1 MGAHLCALPIREHC
15 QKGLICL
22 GCAHA
27 QPKKSAVPIFRRMLV
42 SHERSLAAAQGHS
55 EPAGQIAA
63 REMEIVR
70 IRGAL
75 RKAEDLGDDVAAPI
89 ERAL

>member
-1 MGAHLCALPIREHC
+1 MNRNSLGVVSGAHCP
-15 QKGLICL
+15 KGLICL

-27 QPKKSAVPIFRRMLV
+27 QPKKSAVPIVRRMLV

-55 EPAGQIAA
+55 GPAGQIAA
-63 REMEIVR
+63 REIEIVR

-75 RKAEDLGDDVAAPI
+75 RKAEDLSDDVAASI

>member
-1 MGAHLCALPIREHC
+1 MRSECAAVKRALIRPSD
-15 QKGLICL
+15 LL
-22 GCAHA
+22 RMR
-27 QPKKSAVPIFRRMLV
+27 SRRRVLFPCFGEC
-42 SHERSLAAAQGHS
+42 SPATRRSLEIARGHH

-70 IRGAL
+70 IKGAL
-75 RKAEDLGDDVAAPI
+75 QRAEELSDDVAAAI

>member
-1 MGAHLCALPIREHC
+1 
-15 QKGLICL
+15 
-22 GCAHA
+22 
-27 QPKKSAVPIFRRMLV
+27 MLA
-42 SHERSLAAAQGHS
+42 SHERSLATARGDR

-75 RKAEDLGDDVAAPI
+75 QRAEELSDDVAAAI
-89 ERAL
+89 E